1 MKARLKLLALLA
13 APLPVLALGAPNAFA
28 DPTAPAASARVAL
41 NAEAVAAVSHS
52 THTGDLATG
61 TQLSLEVS
69 LAPRNEAGLDTFVAA
84 VSNSASPLYK
94 HYLTVSQFAA
104 QYGASQATIA
114 SVDSYLRSEG
124 LTVGATTAN
133 GLTVSVSGT
142 TAQAEKAFGVTLGTY
157 RDSANRAFYANSA
170 APTLP
175 ASIASAVTGIAGL
188 SDYAQHTHF
197 TQVGSAVSPQVTS
210 NITPTKARSAYNL
223 TSDISAGDN
232 GSGQTVGLV
241 EFSSYAASDVAEYNS
256 KYSLGASTPKV
267 VKVDGGTTDSSG
279 EVEDELDIEVVNA
292 LAPKAAVDVF
302 EAPNTDAGEVALYAA
317 IVSDDIPVVSSS
329 WGEAESEEDNLTSDH
344 ADFQEAA
351 AQGESIFAASGDDGA
366 NDNGSS
372 LSVDYPA
379 SDPDVSG
386 AGGTDLT
393 LTSSGAWSKET
404 GWSDSGGGVSVEW
417 ATPSFQTSVN
427 SGSFREVPDVA
438 ADADPSSGWLIYT
451 EGGNEEVGGTS
462 AAAPNWAAFV
472 ADYNTAAAKAG
483 KSGFGFANATIYAVA
498 QSSSYSSAFHDVT
511 SGNNGHYSAKTGY
524 DEVTGWGSYNGGNFI
539 SDEL

>member
-1 MKARLKLLALLA
+1 LKARLRLLALLA

-28 DPTAPAASARVAL
+28 DPTAPASSARVAL
-41 NAEAVAAVSHS
+41 NNEAVPAVSQAA
-52 THTGDLATG
+52 HTGALATG
-61 TQLSLEVS
+61 TKLSLEVS
-69 LAPRNEAGLDTFVAA
+69 LAPRDEAGLDSFIAA

-104 QYGASQATIA
+104 RYGATPATIA

-133 GLTVSVSGT
+133 GLTISVSGT
-142 TAQAEKAFGVTLGTY
+142 AAQAENAFGTSIDTY

-175 ASIASAVTGIAGL
+175 ASIASDIDGIAGL
-188 SDYAQHTHF
+188 SDYAQHTHY
-197 TQVGSAVSPQVTS
+197 TQTSNAISPNVTS
-210 NITPTKARSAYNL
+210 DITPTKARSAYNL
-223 TSDISAGDN
+223 TSDISSGYN
-232 GSGQTVGLV
+232 GSGETVGLV
-241 EFSSYAASDVAEYNS
+241 EFSAYTASDVSEYNS
-256 KYSLGASTPKV
+256 KYSLGASTPTV
-267 VKVDGGTTDSSG
+267 VKVDGGTTDKSG

-292 LAPKAAVDVF
+292 LAPKATVDVF
-302 EAPNTDAGEVALYAA
+302 EGPNSDAGEVALYAA
-317 IVSDDIPVVSSS
+317 IVSDDVPVVSSS
-329 WGEAESEEDNLTSDH
+329 WGEPETEEDNLSSDD
-344 ADFQEAA
+344 ADFKEAA
-351 AQGESIFAASGDDGA
+351 AQGQSIYAASGDDGA
-366 NDNGSS
+366 DDNGSS

-417 ATPSFQTSVN
+417 PTPSYQTSVN
-427 SGSFREVPDVA
+427 SSGSREVPDVS
-438 ADADPSSGWLIYT
+438 ADADPSSGWYIYT

-462 AAAPNWAAFV
+462 AAAPNWAAFT
-472 ADYNTAAAKAG
+472 ADYDTAAAALGKA
-483 KSGFGFANATIYAVA
+483 KFGFANAEIYSVA
-498 QSSSYSSAFHDVT
+498 ESSSYSSAFHDIT
-511 SGNNGHYSAKTGY
+511 SGNNGGYSAKTGY